1 MAQILTIPFILLSIS
16 CRLYLQAVLNH
27 HHGAWLARNQDQN
40 QWLQVKFAQRVEIR
54 RVATQGRPNSD
65 QWVKSYKL
73 NYSSDG
79 LLFYQYQ
86 TNKNQTVSSFADA
99 LTVTS
104 LFSQRSS
111 TTRNLTDSARKRN
124 LSSLTENHAKRPPR
138 RDAGWFIVR
147 YFTHFQFVML
157 SVHSAHKII

>member
-1 MAQILTIPFILLSIS
+1 
-16 CRLYLQAVLNH
+16 
-27 HHGAWLARNQDQN
+27 
-40 QWLQVKFAQRVEIR
+40 VKFDQRVEIR
-54 RVATQGRPNSD
+54 RVATQGRPNSN

-79 LLFYQYQ
+79 LLFYQYRA
-86 TNKNQTVSSFADA
+86 NKNQTVSSFADA

-124 LSSLTENHAKRPPR
+124 FSRLTENYPNLPPR
-138 RDAGWFIVR
+138 RDAGWFIVG
-147 YFTHFQFVML
+147 YFTHFQFAM
-157 SVHSAHKII
+157 